1 MDMSGKGTKMKNQ
14 IEKRKTLVLFLTVA
28 VVALATV
35 LIIGTVSW
43 SASYRDST
51 VPPTMFVP
59 VDVEPGYCP
68 NPFKVYG
75 GGEVTVAI
83 LGTDRLDVNDIAIDS
98 IRLREV
104 LPVRSEKKDV
114 ATPYRFYRWWIT
126 GDEEIKADYCTDQGP
141 DGRLDLVLYF
151 DKEDI
156 LKAVGSTRSGDL
168 LVLKVI
174 ARDKSGAPL
183 MGQDVAVIEQ

>member
-1 MDMSGKGTKMKNQ
+1 MSGKGTKMKNQ
-14 IEKRKTLVLFLTVA
+14 IGTRKTLVLFLTVA

-43 SASYRDST
+43 SASFRTST
-51 VPPTMFVP
+51 VPPTMYVP

-75 GGEVTVAI
+75 GGVVSVAI

-114 ATPYRFYRWWIT
+114 ATPYRLYRWWIT
-126 GDEEIKADYCTDQGP
+126 GNEEVKADYCTDQGP

-151 DKEDI
+151 NKEDI
-156 LKAVGSTRSGDL
+156 LKAVGATRSGDL

-174 ARDKSGAPL
+174 ALHKSGAPL
-183 MGQDVAVIEQ
+183 MGQDVAVIEK

>member
-1 MDMSGKGTKMKNQ
+1 MENQTGT
-14 IEKRKTLVLFLTVA
+14 RKSLVLFMTVA

-35 LIIGTVSW
+35 LIIGTVGW

-68 NPFKVYG
+68 SHFNVYG
-75 GGEVTVAI
+75 GDVVTVAI
-83 LGTDRLDVNDIAIDS
+83 LGTDRLDVNDIATDS

-114 ATPYRFYRWWIT
+114 ATPYRLYRWWIT
-126 GDEEIKADYCTDQGP
+126 GDEKVKADYCTDQGP
-141 DGRLDLVLYF
+141 DGKLDLVLYF
-151 DKEDI
+151 NKEDI
-156 LKAVGSTRSGDL
+156 LKAVGATKSGDL

-174 ARDKSGAPL
+174 ARSKSGVPL
-183 MGQDVAVIEQ
+183 MGQDVAVIEK

>member
-1 MDMSGKGTKMKNQ
+1 MSGKGTKMKNQ
-14 IEKRKTLVLFLTVA
+14 LGTRKTLVLFLTVA
-28 VVALATV
+28 VMALATV
-35 LIIGTVSW
+35 LIMGTVSW
-43 SASYRDST
+43 SGSFRTST

-59 VDVEPGYCP
+59 VDVEPGHCP
-68 NPFKVYG
+68 SHFEVYG
-75 GGEVTVAI
+75 QGEVPVAI
-83 LGTDRLDVNDIAIDS
+83 LGTDRLDVNDIAIET

-114 ATPYRFYRWWIT
+114 ATPYRLYRWWIT
-126 GDEEIKADYCTDQGP
+126 GNEEVKADYCTDQGP

-156 LKAVGSTRSGDL
+156 LKAVGATRSGDL

-174 ARDKSGAPL
+174 ARSKSGVPL
-183 MGQDVAVIEQ
+183 MGQDVAVIEK

>member
-1 MDMSGKGTKMKNQ
+1 MENQTGT
-14 IEKRKTLVLFLTVA
+14 RKSLVLFMTVA

-35 LIIGTVSW
+35 LIIGTVGW

-59 VDVEPGYCP
+59 VDVEPGHCP
-68 NPFKVYG
+68 SPFYVYG
-75 GGEVTVAI
+75 HGEVSVAI
-83 LGTDRLDVNDIAIDS
+83 LGTDRLDVNDIATES

-104 LPVRSEKKDV
+104 VPVRSEKKDV
-114 ATPYRFYRWWIT
+114 ATPYRLYRWWIS
-126 GDEEIKADYCTDQGP
+126 GDEEVKADYCTDEGP

-156 LKAVGSTRSGDL
+156 LEAVGATRNGDL
-168 LVLKVI
+168 LILKVN
-174 ARDKSGAPL
+174 ARHKSGVPL
-183 MGQDVAVIEQ
+183 KGLDVAVIEK

>member
-1 MDMSGKGTKMKNQ
+1 MKNQ
-14 IEKRKTLVLFLTVA
+14 LGTRKTLVLFLTVA
-28 VVALATV
+28 VMTLATV
-35 LIIGTVSW
+35 LIMGTVSW
-43 SASYRDST
+43 SRSFRTAT

-68 NPFKVYG
+68 SHFEVYG
-75 GGEVTVAI
+75 NGEVTVAI
-83 LGTDRLDVNDIAIDS
+83 LGTDRLDVNDIAIET
-98 IRLREV
+98 IRLRQV

-114 ATPYRFYRWWIT
+114 ATPYRLYRWWIT
-126 GDEEIKADYCTDQGP
+126 GNEEVKADYCTDQGP

-156 LKAVGSTRSGDL
+156 LKAVGATRSGDL

-174 ARDKSGAPL
+174 ARSKSGVPL
-183 MGQDVAVIEQ
+183 MGQDVAVIEK